1 MPEAFVIEQQI
12 LPEIT
17 VNSGEG
23 EDGEGSLAAGSKK
36 EPESKLGFRITGGVD
51 FNMPITI
58 FHVRIELNWREIC
71 LISKNFSNLFCETE
85 IQLRSK
91 YLKNW
96 LECVGD
102 FVDKQTWG
110 IKIYILHVLDNLHKF
125 MCAFGNNIQIEI
137 KNKLEMKSFSKR

>member
-23 EDGEGSLAAGSKK
+23 EDGEGTLASGSTKR

-58 FHVRIELNWREIC
+58 FHVRKKHSINQIYNKVKR
-71 LISKNFSNLFCETE
+71 
-85 IQLRSK
+85 K
-91 YLKNW
+91 YSW
-96 LECVGD
+96 DE
-102 FVDKQTWG
+102 
-110 IKIYILHVLDNLHKF
+110 
-125 MCAFGNNIQIEI
+125 NI
-137 KNKLEMKSFSKR
+137 